1 MDAPMNNGQAN
12 AAREAA
18 RDEVILSLQ
27 QQVQHLMAN
36 ALNQQAHRAEAAP
49 CVETITVKLPD
60 FDGKGDVDIWIKKVE
75 CILSGHNYPEE
86 RWTSMI
92 ITSLKDTAEAFWF
105 NLISEMGVN
114 DMPWATFKRK
124 LTEQF
129 NYVHKQYD
137 ARLELQ
143 ALKYTTA
150 EDYINKF
157 KRLAIKL
164 PSTKMTNDDKMFLFT
179 YNLPGHLRI
188 KVLGD
193 KCETVDDQCQSLREH
208 DRFAKSNYC
217 RGNQS
222 STGFSHHR
230 GFVPNH
236 NR

>member
-12 AAREAA
+12 VAQ
-18 RDEVILSLQ
+18 DEVILSLQ
-27 QQVQHLMAN
+27 QQVQNLMAN

-60 FDGKGDVDIWIKKVE
+60 FDGKGDVDIWIKKVK
-75 CILSGHNYPEE
+75 CILSGRTYPED

-114 DMPWATFKRK
+114 NMPWATFKRK

-150 EDYINKF
+150 KD
-157 KRLAIKL
+157 
-164 PSTKMTNDDKMFLFT
+164 
-179 YNLPGHLRI
+179 
-188 KVLGD
+188 
-193 KCETVDDQCQSLREH
+193 
-208 DRFAKSNYC
+208 
-217 RGNQS
+217 
-222 STGFSHHR
+222 
-230 GFVPNH
+230 
-236 NR
+236 